1 MRVLIVGV
9 GGVGGYVG
17 ARLAAA
23 GHRVCFLARG
33 ENLRTLR
40 TSGLRLESDH
50 GDLTLP
56 EVEATD
62 DAAECGPADAV
73 AFCVKAYDNE
83 SAADA
88 MAAAI
93 GSGTSITSLQNGV
106 ENETF
111 LSGRFP
117 QATILGGV
125 ARIEAWREAPGEFR
139 QRGPQNRL
147 LVGAFRDD
155 EQPAAETLRDAFADT
170 GIEFVVTKDVESELW
185 FKLMSICAVGGVTA
199 FCRCTI
205 GEART
210 DERLRGM
217 LVGALEEAH
226 AVAAARGTSLPR
238 DPVLRL
244 LSYYDDVLDGRLKS
258 SMCRDVEAGRPLEVW
273 WLNGAVVRFGEQAG
287 VPTPVNREILDALL
301 PLHEV
306 AMAARAAG

>member
-17 ARLAAA
+17 ARLQAA
-23 GHRVCFLARG
+23 GHEVFFLARG
-33 ENLRTLR
+33 ENLRVLR
-40 TSGLRLESDH
+40 TTGLRLRSDY

-56 EVEATD
+56 QVQAVED
-62 DAAECGPADAV
+62 GAECGPVDDV
-73 AFCVKAYDNE
+73 QFCVKAYDDE

-88 MAAAI
+88 MARAVAP
-93 GSGTSITSLQNGV
+93 GTSITSLQNGV
-106 ENETF
+106 ENESF
-111 LSGRFP
+111 LSERFP
-117 QATILGGV
+117 EATILGGV

-147 LVGAFRDD
+147 LVGAFRPEDA
-155 EQPAAETLRDAFADT
+155 PAAEALAAAFAPT
-170 GIEFVVTKDVESELW
+170 GIEFVVAKDVESELW

-205 GEART
+205 GEARA

-217 LVGALEEAH
+217 MVATLEEAQ
-226 AVAAARGTSLPR
+226 AVAAARGIALPR
-238 DPVLRL
+238 DPIPRL
-244 LSYYDDVLDGRLKS
+244 LAYYDDVLDGRLKS

-273 WLNGAVVRFGEQAG
+273 WLNGVVVRFGEQAG

-301 PLHEV
+301 PLHEA
-306 AMAARAAG
+306 AMAARAGA